1 MRPYVLGLAFCALIE
16 GLAFAQAPNC
26 AGDCDADG
34 VVRVHELIR
43 IVKAALHLGV
53 PCVIEICPPPDPC
66 LGADADGDGMISVNE
81 LTSAVNRVLEAVDN
95 CMRGCP

>member
-1 MRPYVLGLAFCALIE
+1 MRPYVLGLAFGALIA
-16 GLAFAQAPNC
+16 GMAFAQAPSC

-43 IVKAALHLGV
+43 IVKASLSLRL
-53 PCVIEICPPPDPC
+53 PCLIEICPPPDPC
-66 LGADADGDGMISVNE
+66 LGADAHGDGLITVNE
-81 LTSAVNRVLEAVDN
+81 LTSAVNRIVEAVGN